1 MSTGALTCRDVV
13 GLLLD
18 YLEPA
23 LSPEVVTALE
33 HHLEDCPPCLAYLRT
48 YERTRRLTGEVT
60 RVEMP
65 EELKERLR
73 ALLLAQLGPGRR
85 P

>member
-1 MSTGALTCRDVV
+1 MTGGADTCRDVV

-18 YLEPA
+18 YLEGTLGPGLVA
-23 LSPEVVTALE
+23 DLE
-33 HHLEDCPPCLAYLRT
+33 RHLQDCPPCQAYLRT

-65 EELKERLR
+65 AELKDRLR
-73 ALLLAQLGPGRR
+73 TWLLDRLQHGRS
-85 P
+85 